1 MRIKPEDIISALNEL
16 LIYKKKYEEL
26 KESLNYSVI
35 ISNKYI
41 NIEEDIFETE
51 IKISTE
57 EFKNLIIKYSTDPL
71 LKEMIL
77 NTNGIRVSIDD
88 N

>member
-1 MRIKPEDIISALNEL
+1 MKIKQEDIISALNEL

-26 KESLNYSVI
+26 KESLNDSVI

-41 NIEEDIFETE
+41 NIEEDIYETE

-57 EFKNLIIKYSTDPL
+57 DFKKLVINYSADPL

-77 NTNGIRVSIDD
+77 NTNEIRISIDS

>member
-26 KESLNYSVI
+26 KESLNDSVI

-41 NIEEDIFETE
+41 NIEEDIYETE

>member
-41 NIEEDIFETE
+41 NIEEDIYETE